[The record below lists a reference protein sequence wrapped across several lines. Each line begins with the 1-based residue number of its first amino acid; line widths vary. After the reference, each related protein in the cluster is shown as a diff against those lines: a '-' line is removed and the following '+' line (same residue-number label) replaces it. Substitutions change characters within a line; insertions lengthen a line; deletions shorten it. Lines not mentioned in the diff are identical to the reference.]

1 MKKLFASKSGE
12 GYINTAM
19 KIIIAIVV
27 GAIVFGAFYL
37 LLAQIIFPNT
47 QAKINSMISGNPNY
61 VESRID
67 TSNGLFKFQYSYDGE
82 VWVDSKEVPI
92 FSSSAK
98 LMDYASLNAMN
109 TVALIADNNQLFIV
123 STNDGG
129 LTWARRI
136 RWTGSFSDGS
146 TASVSASGR
155 YAISIRVGSSR
166 WVTDSKD
173 GVEWTPWSW
182 VHQF

>member
-1 MKKLFASKSGE
+1 
-12 GYINTAM
+12 
-19 KIIIAIVV
+19 
-27 GAIVFGAFYL
+27 
-37 LLAQIIFPNT
+37 
-47 QAKINSMISGNPNY
+47 MISGNPNC

-136 RWTGSFSDGS
+136 RWTG
-146 TASVSASGR
+146 
-155 YAISIRVGSSR
+155 Y
-166 WVTDSKD
+166 W
-173 GVEWTPWSW
+173 
-182 VHQF
+182 Q